1 MLYEVFIYC
10 GDKCGSSTLNSTFVN
25 NNYNIIKIHNN
36 NNYKLLHKRKEQS
49 IFELIDSSLSVFE
62 NVYIIDSY
70 RDPIERKIS
79 SFFENITRL
88 LPNYESLTLEEII
101 IFFNNNMLNLIE
113 EYHSI
118 NEVFQYYNIKPFIN
132 FDLKKRY
139 NIVKLSNKILI
150 KLLFKDI
157 GNWDKI
163 LSEIFQKEIVM
174 YTNNL
179 TKNKSYNNLYENL
192 KKNYM
197 VPKSYLENI
206 LINDIEFKIYNNKEE
221 QEKYIEKW
229 LEKSF

>member
-113 EYHSI
+113 
-118 NEVFQYYNIKPFIN
+118 V
-132 FDLKKRY
+132 KKQA
-139 NIVKLSNKILI
+139 
-150 KLLFKDI
+150 F
-157 GNWDKI
+157 
-163 LSEIFQKEIVM
+163 
-174 YTNNL
+174 
-179 TKNKSYNNLYENL
+179 
-192 KKNYM
+192 
-197 VPKSYLENI
+197 
-206 LINDIEFKIYNNKEE
+206 
-221 QEKYIEKW
+221 
-229 LEKSF
+229 